1 MDVKYINP
9 FLSATINVIKT
20 MAFVEA
26 KPGKPYRKTD
36 RIATGDV
43 SGIIGLTGDNE
54 GTLSITFSQ
63 SCIEAILTNML
74 GEKISGI
81 DDDVRDAVG
90 EITNMISGDARR
102 VLDDEGIKLSAAIP
116 TVISGVNH
124 TISHIS
130 SATTIAIPFDT
141 EHGPFTVEVCF
152 AH

>member
-9 FLSATINVIKT
+9 FLNATINVIKT
-20 MAFVEA
+20 MAFVDA
-26 KPGKPYRKTD
+26 KPGKPFRKSD
-36 RIATGDV
+36 RTATGDV
-43 SGIIGLTGDNE
+43 SGIIGITGDNE

-74 GEKISGI
+74 GEKITGI
-81 DDDVRDAVG
+81 TDDVRDAVG

-102 VLDDEGIKLSAAIP
+102 VLDDEGVKLTAAIP
-116 TVISGVNH
+116 TVISGANH
-124 TISHIS
+124 AITHVS
-130 SATTIAIPFDT
+130 SGPTIAIPFDT

>member
-26 KPGKPYRKTD
+26 KPGKPYLKENST
-36 RIATGDV
+36 ASGDV

-74 GEKISGI
+74 GEKVSGI
-81 DDDVRDAVG
+81 NDEVRDAVG

-102 VLDDEGIKLSAAIP
+102 VLDDEGLKLSAAIP
-116 TVISGVNH
+116 TVISGAHHV
-124 TISHIS
+124 ISHIS
-130 SATTIAIPFDT
+130 SGPTIAIPFDT

>member
-26 KPGKPYRKTD
+26 KPGKPFRKSDQT
-36 RIATGDV
+36 ASGDV

-54 GTLSITFSQ
+54 GSLSITFSQ

-74 GEKISGI
+74 GEKITGI
-81 DDDVRDAVG
+81 NDDVRDAVG

-102 VLDDEGIKLSAAIP
+102 VLDEEGVKLTSAIP
-116 TVISGVNH
+116 TVISGLNH
-124 TISHIS
+124 TITHIS
-130 SATTIAIPFDT
+130 SGPTIAIPFDT